1 VTLAVSSSS
10 SIRAPEGGNPQNPLN
25 YSKKRHQGMKRILGI
40 GVEVDCSDRVG
51 SVEGKATFSPSH
63 RHLRPGSPD
72 RPTGLPAL

>member
-10 SIRAPEGGNPQNPLN
+10 SIRAPEGGNPQNLLN

-51 SVEGKATFSPSH
+51 SVEGKATFSPSTDTSDLES
-63 RHLRPGSPD
+63 RIDQLVYA
-72 RPTGLPAL
+72 AL